1 MRERCNMELKIQDI
15 KVSFG
20 DKKVLKGV
28 NLELSGEGLYAV
40 VGVNGTGKSVLMK
53 SLAGIQAYSGKT
65 ILTDGDEACPKKD
78 IAYVPQAT
86 NLNSSLTAFEMVLL
100 GKVKQL
106 RLRVPDDVISEVY
119 EVMDRL
125 KIRNLEN
132 QKFASLSG
140 GQKQLVIMAQALLSK
155 PKLLLLDEPT
165 SALDLY
171 HQLNLL
177 SLAGQYCKESGAMA
191 IIIMH
196 DLSQAARF
204 CKKIA
209 VLKDGKVF
217 RFGKP
222 KEVLTEQ
229 IIRDVFN
236 VDAEIGCSG
245 SGYTTVLPVAIT
257 T

>member
-1 MRERCNMELKIQDI
+1 MRERCNMALRIQDI
-15 KVSFG
+15 QVNFG
-20 DKKVLKGV
+20 DKQVLKGV
-28 NLELSGEGLYAV
+28 NLEFFGEGLYAV
-40 VGVNGTGKSVLMK
+40 IGVNGTGKSVFMK
-53 SLAGIQAYSGKT
+53 SLAGIQPYRGNAE
-65 ILTDGDEACPKKD
+65 LTDGKERCSRSD

-106 RLRVPDDVISEVY
+106 KIRVPDDIISEVY
-119 EVMDRL
+119 EVMERL
-125 KIRNLEN
+125 RIRNLEN

-140 GQKQLVIMAQALLSK
+140 GQKQLVIMAQALLSR

-177 SLAGQYCKESGAMA
+177 SLAGQYCAESGAMA

-217 RFGKP
+217 RFGSP
-222 KEVLTEQ
+222 KEVLTKN
-229 IIRDVFN
+229 IIKDVFQ

-257 T
+257 S